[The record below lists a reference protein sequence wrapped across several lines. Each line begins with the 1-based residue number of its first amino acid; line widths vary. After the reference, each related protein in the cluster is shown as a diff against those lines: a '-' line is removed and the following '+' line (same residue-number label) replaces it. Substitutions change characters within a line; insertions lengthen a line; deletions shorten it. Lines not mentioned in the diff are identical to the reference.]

1 MLGWLYR
8 ILIGTFKPP
17 PTCRHEWGIIE
28 EHVKRKHTV
37 EEEAVS
43 MFEKHTTSKEF
54 DQKTII
60 LQCAKC
66 GEVKTK
72 KIEL

>member
-1 MLGWLYR
+1 MWNGSFDVRFTNWYFGINFTDELFADIMLM
-8 ILIGTFKPP
+8 
-17 PTCRHEWGIIE
+17 
-28 EHVKRKHTV
+28 KHTV